1 MARTGRPRKPK
12 AQKQLEGTYR
22 KDRDTGK
29 EPPVLDIEVVESP
42 SWLNATG
49 NKAFLQMAEMLQEQK
64 ALSKTDLQS
73 LAVMSDIYSD
83 VVSLSKQIK
92 KEGRVYES
100 ITDTGIIKRPNP
112 KFQMLSKVR
121 DQWNRYAAEFGMSP
135 ASRAKIQ
142 TAIKEEE
149 DDPLAKLMEM

>member
-22 KDRDTGK
+22 KDRDSGK
-29 EPPVLDIEVVESP
+29 EPQKLEIEVLKSP
-42 SWLNATG
+42 TWLNATG
-49 NKAFLQMAEMLQEQK
+49 SKAFMQMAEMLQEQQT
-64 ALSKTDLQS
+64 LSKTDLQS

-83 VVSLSKQIK
+83 VVSLTRQVK

-100 ITDTGIIKRPNP
+100 ITDTGMIKRPNP

-121 DQWNRYAAEFGMSP
+121 DQWKSYGSEFGMSP
-135 ASRAKIQ
+135 ASRAKILSSV
-142 TAIKEEE
+142 ENED
-149 DDPLAKLMEM
+149 DDPLKKLMEM